1 MKKSLIYA
9 SVSLLSLPL
18 FACNDISSSQI
29 SSSIESSTFE
39 EAATESSSS
48 NEESSD
54 IESSSS
60 DEPSSLN
67 WSNESV
73 SYMKKYLNGFSSIP
87 FPIGFS
93 SNYVDASGADEEE
106 DFNAYEFLDTD
117 LTSSYEKQL
126 FDAGFILAEADDP
139 SFEGRIYSFQI
150 KDSNDTVIVETE
162 FVYPN
167 TSYSRF
173 DIYAYYE
180 FGAPKSDCFPY
191 EAINPFF
198 NTNNIS
204 SENLPPFDLKEDEKY
219 DYYPS
224 GEMYI
229 VGGYFDTSL
238 QEDNYV
244 SSYQSRL
251 ENVGYLVNDG
261 VGFNSNIGLKVEFMA
276 SEGYFFIQLSKYV
289 APKPGLK
296 CISIDSSCFN
306 TSYPTSETSFTKGGY
321 SFYYANV
328 SSNKGAIQFRSA
340 AKGAGYIYN
349 DTKINNLDSIC
360 INVDSSVNV
369 SYYTVLSVY
378 VSSSKIS
385 SSNVGEKIEPTYKDN
400 AYAYSFENANYFKIV
415 SEGDYASL
423 NSSININFMS

>member
-1 MKKSLIYA
+1 MKKSLIYL

-18 FACNDISSSQI
+18 FACNYISTSQI
-29 SSSIESSTFE
+29 STSIESSTFE
-39 EAATESSSS
+39 EATTESSSS
-48 NEESSD
+48 NEESSS

-67 WSNESV
+67 WSNESI
-73 SYMKKYLNGFSSIP
+73 SYMERFLNGFTSIP

-93 SNYVDASGADEEE
+93 ENYVDASGADEEE
-106 DFNAYEFLDTD
+106 DFYAYEFLDTD

-126 FDAGFILAEADDP
+126 LDAGFALAEADDP
-139 SFEGRIYSFQI
+139 SFNGRIYSFQI
-150 KDSNDTVIVETE
+150 ENSNDTVFVETE

-167 TSYSRF
+167 TAYSRF

-180 FGAPKSDCFPY
+180 FGAPKSDSFPY
-191 EAINPFF
+191 EAINSFF
-198 NTNNIS
+198 DRNDIS
-204 SENLPPFDLKEDEKY
+204 TENLPSFNLKEDEKY

-229 VGGYFDTSL
+229 VGGYFDTTL
-238 QEDNYV
+238 DEDNYV
-244 SSYQSRL
+244 SNYQSQL
-251 ENVGYLVNDG
+251 ENAGYLVNDG
-261 VGFNSNIGLKVEFMA
+261 VGINSSVGLKVEFMA
-276 SEGYFFIQLSKYV
+276 SEGYFFIQLSNYV
-289 APKPGLK
+289 APKPGLNS
-296 CISIDSSCFN
+296 ISIDSSCFN
-306 TSYPTSETSFTKGGY
+306 TSYSTSETSFTKDGY
-321 SFYYANV
+321 IFYYANV

-360 INVDSSVNV
+360 INVDSSVNM
-369 SYYTVLSVY
+369 SYYTILSVY
-378 VSSSKIS
+378 VSSNKIS
-385 SSNVGEKIEPTYKDN
+385 SSNLGEKIEPTYKDN
-400 AYAYSFENANYFKIV
+400 AYTYSFENANYFKII